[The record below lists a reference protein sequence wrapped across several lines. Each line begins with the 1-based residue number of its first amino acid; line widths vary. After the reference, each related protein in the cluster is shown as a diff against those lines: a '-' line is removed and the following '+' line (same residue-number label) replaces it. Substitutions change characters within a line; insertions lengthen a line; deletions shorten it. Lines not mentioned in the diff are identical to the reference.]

1 MSAPEQKTPLQYF
14 SSFSHGIDEKRRAQ
28 VPAAWRP
35 ETEATKLTL
44 MVWPKHKAGTC
55 LRVLPEHEL
64 AKLVAQIDALPKGDL
79 NKGALQRFIG
89 RESVQ
94 VTLDKAGRM
103 ILPDSFAKAADIRD
117 EALFVG
123 CIHHFEIW
131 NPARH
136 ESAKAMDEAITPEAL
151 ALMD

>member
-1 MSAPEQKTPLQYF
+1 MSAPEQTTPLQYF

-35 ETEATKLTL
+35 ESEGTKLTL
-44 MVWPKHKAGTC
+44 MVWSKHKAGTC
-55 LRVLPEHEL
+55 LRVLPAHEL
-64 AKLVAQIDALPKGDL
+64 AKIVATIDALPKGDAS
-79 NKGALQRFIG
+79 KGALQRLIG
-89 RESVQ
+89 RDSVQ
-94 VTLDKAGRM
+94 VTLDKAGRI
-103 ILPDSFAKAADIRD
+103 ILPDAFAKAADLRD

-136 ESAKAMDEAITPEAL
+136 ENAKAIDDAIAPQAL
-151 ALMD
+151 DLLD